1 MCVFKCNLL
10 LYSFYECLLDSQG
23 SLKPKMKRR
32 RTRTPSDA
40 GSPSREAKK
49 TVKSPPVSSKSNVS
63 SDAQLAA
70 NQEEM
75 EVDKRSAAS
84 DVVSFER
91 GTEEIRK
98 LVAEIQEQKLSGTDT
113 NESRIRCTLLFTIL
127 KKLNR
132 LSHMRCKKSR
142 ERTQE
147 AKQKVD
153 GLHLQLQ
160 NLLYEVMH
168 LKKEI
173 TKCLEFKS
181 KDEEIELVPEDE
193 FFQDAPKEISKP
205 EVTKVDSH
213 QLMLARLEWEL
224 EQRKTLAL
232 QKEQFLK
239 KKETLVKEIQTK
251 KNFLDSLQP
260 ELANILK
267 ATQPV
272 QEYMNMPL
280 DAQRLQH
287 ETAKYLPQ
295 PLYILY
301 VQASAYSEA
310 CDPNLEVK
318 ILGDLDVAK
327 AAVEAK
333 VAAREEES
341 DSDQEASD
349 GHKRSKHRRKKEEA
363 RLEEKR
369 KLLTKRHPLQIQLQV
384 HCEDIAAV
392 HLLVSFLPAFNTV
405 VVAPSLSLNE
415 IVSGPVLENSAL
427 LSSDLLLSC
436 LFPEDD
442 GSRAPNPSS
451 LYQLAK
457 VGITN
462 FSEFVSPVGKP
473 YMWVQRISG
482 LDFLPEELHEVVAK
496 SSVSL
501 SYMEA
506 TIKAI
511 RTRILARL
519 ALQQQLTALEGLTIP
534 QNKNHLQMFPSKISS
549 LLNSWSPATLEEFSE
564 QPVLRALID
573 DGFIKESDML
583 YKAVFERK
591 KVQLRAAVVL
601 SQEYPTTPP
610 FFSIEVCCGKAVIQ
624 DSSTKAIEGE
634 VNVFYSEL
642 TEQDSSFNLLAN
654 QLRRL
659 QMCFDIY
666 LESGSLNDVQGAE
679 SFDREKLFLRVKK
692 GRDRGLPLRYDS
704 SRGLFTQR

>member
-1 MCVFKCNLL
+1 
-10 LYSFYECLLDSQG
+10 
-23 SLKPKMKRR
+23 MKRR
-32 RTRTPSDA
+32 RTRTLSDA

-49 TVKSPPVSSKSNVS
+49 AVKSPPVSSKSNVS

-193 FFQDAPKEISKP
+193 FFRDAPKEISKP
-205 EVTKVDSH
+205 DVTKVDSH

-327 AAVEAK
+327 AAAEAK
-333 VAAREEES
+333 AAAREEES

-442 GSRAPNPSS
+442 GNRAPNPSS

-462 FSEFVSPVGKP
+462 FSEFVAPVGKP

-519 ALQQQLTALEGLTIP
+519 ALQQQLTCLEGLTIP

-634 VNVFYSEL
+634 VNVFYPEL